1 MVGRHHQLKGH
12 ELGQTLRDSD
22 GQGGMA
28 CCSPR
33 GGKELDTTEQMNID
47 GLLCVKDLEQ
57 HLAGD
62 KVTVYPL
69 AISISQYI
77 KYPDYLYMQIY
88 INLIT
93 VCCFPA
99 KVFEV
104 S

>member
-47 GLLCVKDLEQ
+47 GLLCVKDLE
-57 HLAGD
+57 
-62 KVTVYPL
+62 
-69 AISISQYI
+69 
-77 KYPDYLYMQIY
+77 
-88 INLIT
+88 
-93 VCCFPA
+93 
-99 KVFEV
+99 
-104 S
+104 